1 MTAIRPALEFFVDAN
16 ILFAL
21 AFLIWK
27 VSQTLIARSRLRHD
41 YAARLRL
48 LKAALVV
55 TVLSPIL
62 AQFAALAGRNFWPE
76 TPITVSDVA
85 VAAYLRGDIALPA
98 ATFEALLN
106 TRSRIFEALFSGDAV
121 WPMIIL
127 GLATAGACVQAIRT
141 AMSLAQIR
149 ATIVESH
156 LWRRTARTDIRLS
169 DTVGVPF
176 VTRGLFRR
184 HIVLPSS
191 LVTHPRHMRYI
202 LAHECQHCREGD
214 VEWELVFE
222 CFRPLMFWNPAF
234 VLWKRDFD
242 RLREL
247 GCDQSVIARRDIPFR
262 DYSRCLLDFCQ
273 RRVCG
278 SWPTPMQV
286 AFVRPGRRAARR
298 DLEARILALHE
309 APGKDRRHFSTG
321 LVFAFLLVALMLA
334 ATSLRQSADWSHD
347 RLMLSTIVNLERLE
361 VINSA
366 FR

>member
-16 ILFAL
+16 ILFML
-21 AFLIWK
+21 AFLIWRAT
-27 VSQTLIARSRLRHD
+27 QALILRSRLRHD
-41 YAARLRL
+41 FAARLRL
-48 LKAALVV
+48 LKIALAV

-62 AQFAALAGRNFWPE
+62 AQLAALAGGRVWPE
-76 TPITVSDVA
+76 TPLTVSDIA

-98 ATFEALLN
+98 ATFETLLN
-106 TRSRIFEALFSGDAV
+106 TRSRVFEALFNG
-121 WPMIIL
+121 
-127 GLATAGACVQAIRT
+127 
-141 AMSLAQIR
+141 
-149 ATIVESH
+149 VESH

-169 DTVGVPF
+169 DTVGIPF
-176 VTRGLFRR
+176 ATRGLFRR

-214 VEWELVFE
+214 VEWELAFE

-234 VLWKRDFD
+234 LLWKRDFD

-273 RRVCG
+273 RRICG
-278 SWPTPMQV
+278 SWPSPMQV
-286 AFVRPGRRAARR
+286 AFVRTGRCAARR

-309 APGKDRRHFSTG
+309 AQGKDRRFVPTAIVSVFM
-321 LVFAFLLVALMLA
+321 LVTVSLA
-334 ATSLRQSADWSHD
+334 ATSIRHAPDWSHD